1 MCTAREKDM
10 PSSLRPARTSPSGD
24 DRAWQRRRDLM
35 SSRARLSFASAV
47 LLAGALAQAQTPG
60 AEGQPSARPWA
71 TQKVSGRDAVLRDIE
86 ARAKANGE
94 RVVSDTRRVM
104 YDFEIDLFRLVLRV
118 GKRYGMDTAYEIMSE
133 GVAEKRLRWLDQA
146 MPKLQLSGTEVEK
159 GLALYRAYFETRDD
173 EFTLV
178 ELTSDRAVFR
188 RKDYVNAIFQA
199 CDALGLDPVT
209 VMNKVYAGPM
219 TLMLSRAVPG
229 LRNSVLKYD
238 GDGWYEETIEL
249 TKPR

>member
-1 MCTAREKDM
+1 MRST
-10 PSSLRPARTSPSGD
+10 
-24 DRAWQRRRDLM
+24 
-35 SSRARLSFASAV
+35 ARLSFASAL
-47 LLAGALAQAQTPG
+47 LLAGTLAQAQTPG
-60 AEGQPSARPWA
+60 GEGKPAPAPWA
-71 TQKVSGRDAVLRDIE
+71 SRQVSGRDAVLRDIE
-86 ARAKANGE
+86 ARARENGE
-94 RVVSDTRRVM
+94 RVVSDARRIM
-104 YDFEIDLFRLVLRV
+104 YDFEVDLFRLVLRV
-118 GKRYGMDTAYEIMSE
+118 GKRYGTDTAWEIMSE

-146 MPKLQLSGTEVEK
+146 MPGLRLSGTEVEK
-159 GLALYRAYFETRDD
+159 GLALYRKYFETRDD

-188 RKDYVNAIFQA
+188 RKDYVNAIFHA

-229 LRNSVLKYD
+229 LKNSVLKYD
-238 GDGWYEETIEL
+238 GDGWDEEMIEF